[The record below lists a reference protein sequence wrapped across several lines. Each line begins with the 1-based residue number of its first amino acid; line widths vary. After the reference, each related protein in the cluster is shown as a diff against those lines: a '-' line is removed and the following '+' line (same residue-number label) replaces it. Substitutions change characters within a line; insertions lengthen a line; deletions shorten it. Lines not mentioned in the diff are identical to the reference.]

1 MGAGQPAGSD
11 RSPLSML
18 NRRMKKLVS
27 LAVTLAVVVL
37 CSARFAAAQ
46 PVAGPPQAATSAA
59 FVLGPPKDDGP
70 VVVRASFEVHDI
82 DEINE
87 EKETFEFTGVL
98 TLRWRDK
105 RQAFD
110 PAVAGVSEKIYQG
123 DFQFNEISPSWFPQ
137 IVLVNSSGAIEP
149 QGVVLRALPDG
160 TQILM
165 SKFTAVAKTE
175 FNLRRYPFDKQRLE
189 AVFEVL
195 GFDHSEVVLE
205 VESQAPVSAG
215 KLWVPQWTITG
226 IDMSIRDHPASHAGG
241 RDVKSAFVTSIDA
254 QRNSFYISRLVIL
267 PLIVIVLLSFSVFW
281 MDRASLGDRISV
293 SFIGILTAVAYQ
305 VVMNDILPQIS
316 YTTWI
321 NGFLNVSFLL
331 MVGTV
336 LINLVVGG
344 LDQRGRHDVA
354 HRVDHLCRW
363 IFPLTYFGLI
373 LILFG
378 VAFLVF

>member
-1 MGAGQPAGSD
+1 M
-11 RSPLSML
+11 
-18 NRRMKKLVS
+18 NKFVS
-27 LAVTLAVVVL
+27 VAATLAVVVL
-37 CSARFAAAQ
+37 CGLRIAVAQ
-46 PVAGPPQAATSAA
+46 SVAEPANEPSQAATNAA
-59 FVLGPPKDDGP
+59 FILGPPKHDGP
-70 VVVRASFEVHDI
+70 VVVRASFELHGI
-82 DEINE
+82 DEISE

-98 TLRWRDK
+98 TLQWRDK

-110 PAVAGVSEKIYQG
+110 PAAAGVNEKIYQG
-123 DFQFNEISPSWFPQ
+123 DYQFNEISPSWFPQ
-137 IVLVNSSGAIEP
+137 IVLVNNSGSIEQ

-165 SKFTAVAKTE
+165 SKISAVAKTE
-175 FNLRRYPFDKQRLE
+175 FYLRRYPFDKQRLD
-189 AVFEVL
+189 AIFEVL
-195 GFDHSEVVLE
+195 GFDDSEVVLE
-205 VESQAPVSAG
+205 VESQGPSSAG
-215 KLWVPQWTITG
+215 RLWVPQWTITG
-226 IDMSIRDHPASHAGG
+226 IGMSIRDHFASHAGG
-241 RDVKSAFVTSIDA
+241 RNVESAFVASIDV
-254 QRNSFYISRLVIL
+254 QRESFYVSRLVIL

-305 VVMNDILPQIS
+305 VVMNDMLPRIA
-316 YTTWI
+316 YMTWI
-321 NGFLNVSFLL
+321 NGFLNFSFLL
-331 MVGTV
+331 MVGMV
-336 LINLVVGG
+336 IINLVVGG

>member
-1 MGAGQPAGSD
+1 MHKP
-11 RSPLSML
+11 
-18 NRRMKKLVS
+18 VW
-27 LAVTLAVVVL
+27 LAVILVAAVV
-37 CSARFAAAQ
+37 CGAQAASAQSNINAA
-46 PVAGPPQAATSAA
+46 QAATSAA

-70 VVVRASFEVHDI
+70 VVVRASFEFHDI

-87 EKETFEFTGVL
+87 ESETFEFTGVL
-98 TLRWRDK
+98 TLRWHDK

-110 PAVAGVSEKIYQG
+110 PAVVGVGEKIYQG
-123 DFQFNEISPSWFPQ
+123 DYQFNELSPSWFPQ
-137 IVLVNSSGAIEP
+137 AVLVNSTDSVEQ

-160 TQILM
+160 TQTLM
-165 SKFTAVAKTE
+165 VKLTAVAKSE

-195 GFDHSEVVLE
+195 GFDASEVVLE
-205 VESQAPVSAG
+205 VESGAPSSAG
-215 KLWVPQWTITG
+215 RLWVPQWTIAG
-226 IDMSIRDHPASHAGG
+226 ISMTTRDHAASNAGG
-241 RDVKSAFVTSIDA
+241 RDVESAFVTSIDV
-254 QRNSFYISRLVIL
+254 QRESFYVSRLVIL

-305 VVMNDILPQIS
+305 VVMNDMLPRIA
-316 YTTWI
+316 YMTWI
-321 NGFLNVSFLL
+321 NGFLNASFLL

-336 LINLVVGG
+336 IINLVVGG

-363 IFPLTYFGLI
+363 IFPLCYFGLI

-378 VAFLVF
+378 VAFLLF